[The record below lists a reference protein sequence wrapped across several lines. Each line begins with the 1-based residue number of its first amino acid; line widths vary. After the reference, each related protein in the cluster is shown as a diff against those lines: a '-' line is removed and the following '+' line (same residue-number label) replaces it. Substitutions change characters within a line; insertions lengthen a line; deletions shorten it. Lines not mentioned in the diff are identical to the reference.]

1 MDEQQNTKLPFDPSR
16 LSNKDLDN
24 QHSKFQ
30 NYLGENIGLQGEVG
44 YAEAKSH
51 YESLN
56 AERAKRMS
64 IALQEQTQKDPSL
77 AQQIDAIG
85 RGLQEKGVDIMGALP
100 DISQAIANRLG
111 MDEGES
117 PFGSKNLSR
126 SLQGLGGGYYS
137 SERLPT
143 ADDSKPRILNPIT
156 QTILGVQSTSEPTT
170 LGDMPSRLRPYAV
183 GGEELAIG
191 MSFFA
196 PQAISA
202 RFAKL
207 APTPVAMSQGRGFA
221 VKQAVNDQVQAFAKN
236 PLAYAGVETG
246 VASLQALGGGVAE
259 KIAPGDENARM
270 IGTLAPVPLVTSGG
284 VALTSFL
291 NSITREA
298 VPRVTKQ
305 ATKVARMLLQGDK
318 AIEAELS
325 KELSKYFTKVD
336 MNPSEAIKVLSEAI
350 SKQGLVEGKLP
361 GTSVG
366 LLTGNKELLAIESA
380 IINNIPDVSQEA
392 AKEAKNAVVTLN
404 NAFDNVLKI
413 EGANPEIVR
422 EIADARVAQ
431 INALFSTKISN
442 DITKIKNLQKQAGL
456 VKSPN
461 APLAKQSSAV
471 QIRKIIDK
479 NLKQLDDYET
489 SQWNKLDRTLNAQ
502 TNETQL
508 AISSLIDEGST
519 PFVPESLS
527 KLRAVRDIGE
537 SIDPVKARG
546 VSSGDLID
554 AKKELSKRIREAKNA
569 NNLPLVRELTIM
581 QNGVYNDLNKISKR
595 FGAQIRIANAA
606 TRNKYGFLDID
617 IVSKL
622 LKKNGQG
629 NLPKPDLILEK
640 KLLGKQQLAYN
651 TFNDLLVATRGQILS
666 KENANP
672 LGKFYL
678 AAVDEAIDPNG
689 VVDADKLSKFMIRN
703 QEGLK
708 ALGMY
713 DALSEPRNQALFVK
727 KMQEYH
733 KQMNEVPT
741 QKILQNILDTKRI
754 PERNL
759 GRVERFIDN
768 TLFSSNNRKKE
779 LFRLTDLVKR
789 AQFHKQDP
797 IQALEGV
804 QYSVLQNLIN
814 KSFLKRKY
822 TPYGEEVAD
831 LNLISGKNI
840 KDLLQQKQGKTT
852 LEQDLLST
860 KVFTKEQIDSIKLM
874 ADKAIE
880 LEKNLLIREGIAPSE
895 AVDLLPK
902 GDAIA
907 DIMGRLGG
915 VFVAQASP
923 IVSGIGHELVIS
935 SIFSKAG
942 KDLMSR
948 LPKDKLRKILIE
960 ATRDPVLMK
969 RLLED
974 VKTPKAVRSRDQYFL
989 NAMVS
994 KKILS
999 ERERYDIEDSAYG
1012 VNNIKKLQEDIAALG
1027 KKGLS
1032 ANRIMAVYELA
1043 SRNKNENVGEFVLD
1057 QVQSIL
1063 DMSDEERTKIRM
1075 RIPKRPVRKR
1085 ITRPNLQPTNP

>member
-85 RGLQEKGVDIMGALP
+85 RGFQERGVDIMGALP

-156 QTILGVQSTSEPTT
+156 QTILGVQSTSEPAT

-202 RFAKL
+202 RFVKL
-207 APTPVAMSQGRGFA
+207 APTPVAMSQGKGFA
-221 VKQAVNDQVQAFAKN
+221 LKQAVNDQVQAFAKN

-246 VASLQALGGGVAE
+246 VATLQALGGGVAE
-259 KIAPGDENARM
+259 KIAPGDQNARM
-270 IGTLAPVPLVTSGG
+270 IGTLAPVPLVASGG

-291 NSITREA
+291 NSITKEA

-392 AKEAKNAVVTLN
+392 AREAKNAIVTLN

-442 DITKIKNLQKQAGL
+442 EITKIKNLQEQARL

-617 IVSKL
+617 VVSEL
-622 LKKNGQG
+622 LKKSGQG

-640 KLLGKQQLAYN
+640 KLLGGEQLAYN

-678 AAVDEAIDPNG
+678 AAVDKAIDPNG
-689 VVDADKLSKFMIRN
+689 LVDADKLSTFMIKN

-733 KQMNEVPT
+733 KQMNEAPT
-741 QKILQNILDTKRI
+741 QKILQKILDTK
-754 PERNL
+754 PSTDSNL
-759 GRVERFIDN
+759 SGVKGFIDK
-768 TLFSSNNRKKE
+768 TLFGTNRKKE
-779 LFRLTDLVKR
+779 LFKLTDLIKR
-789 AQFHKQDP
+789 KQFHKQDP

-840 KDLLQQKQGKTT
+840 KDLLEEKQGKTT

-860 KVFTKEQIDSIKLM
+860 KIFTKEQINSIKLM

-880 LEKNLLIREGIAPSE
+880 LERNLLIREGIAPSE

-935 SIFSKAG
+935 AIFSKAG

-948 LPKDKLRKILIE
+948 LPKDKLRKVLIE

-994 KKILS
+994 KQILS
-999 ERERYDIEDSAYG
+999 ERERYDIEDSTYG
-1012 VNNIKKLQEDIAALG
+1012 VNNIKKLQEDIASLG

-1043 SRNKNENVGEFVLD
+1043 ARNKAENVGEFVLD

-1075 RIPKRPVRKR
+1075 RIPKRSIRKR